1 MSNLAAPQYFV
12 RDAAGNSYGPATLQL
27 LQQWIAEGRIT
38 PQMQVSVSGTDQYRT
53 AAEIPELANAFA
65 LAAQRISPSALAQA
79 TASPVTPAY
88 NYAPAKSQGMAIA
101 SLVCGCGGFMCAIL
115 PILAII
121 FGHIAR
127 GQIRR
132 EPERYN
138 GAGMALAGLILGY
151 CWIALIAIVIVIYA
165 LIFVVVIGAAA
176 RGGSGAPRAF

>member
-53 AAEIPELANAFA
+53 AAEIPELAQAFSLAALRVSPNAFA
-65 LAAQRISPSALAQA
+65 QTTATPSN
-79 TASPVTPAY
+79 PAY
-88 NYAPAKSQGMAIA
+88 NYAPAKSQGLAIA
-101 SLVCGCGGFMCAIL
+101 SLVCGCASFMCIIFS
-115 PILAII
+115 ILAII

-127 GQIRR
+127 GQVRR

-151 CWIALIAIVIVIYA
+151 CWIALSAIILIIYIIFIVI
-165 LIFVVVIGAAA
+165 FVSTASRAGP
-176 RGGSGAPRAF
+176 GAPPPF